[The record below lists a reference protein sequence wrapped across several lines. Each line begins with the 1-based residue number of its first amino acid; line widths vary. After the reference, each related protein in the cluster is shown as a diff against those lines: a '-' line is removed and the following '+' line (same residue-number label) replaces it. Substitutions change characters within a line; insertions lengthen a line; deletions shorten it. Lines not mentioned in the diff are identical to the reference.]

1 MVSQRKS
8 RRKKADSVERI
19 IRKENEEGKQ
29 KSGEKICKKA
39 IKFQNEA
46 VKEGDVT
53 DIGTS
58 ES

>member
-1 MVSQRKS
+1 M
-8 RRKKADSVERI
+8 ERI

-39 IKFQNEA
+39 IKFQNKA